1 MVVFSSNTI
10 FQRFVALGRT
20 CWLVSRAEYHRFA
33 GLRLDTSSL
42 PPHEAILSIRD
53 WRAGASP
60 WTPEHG
66 APNGREALLSLTCA
80 IEEGRV
86 RVYEE
91 HRPSVHSLPLEPT
104 DLTDMLEER
113 EPEVATH
120 WVEVRLMDEHGEPRA
135 GEPYRVL
142 LGDRTE
148 LEGRLDQAG
157 VARIP
162 GIPSGPCEWF
172 FPSLQPDEWARA

>member
-1 MVVFSSNTI
+1 MDVCPSNAI

-33 GLRLDTSSL
+33 GLRLETASL
-42 PPHEAILSIRD
+42 PPREAILSLRD
-53 WRAGASP
+53 WHATASP

-66 APNGREALLSLTCA
+66 APHCREALLSLTYA
-80 IEEGRV
+80 VEEDRV

-91 HRPSVHSLPLEPT
+91 HRPAVHSLPAEPT
-104 DLTDMLEER
+104 DLNDLLQER

-120 WVEVRLMDEHGEPRA
+120 WVEVRLIDEHGEPRS

-162 GIPSGPCEWF
+162 GVPPGPCEWF